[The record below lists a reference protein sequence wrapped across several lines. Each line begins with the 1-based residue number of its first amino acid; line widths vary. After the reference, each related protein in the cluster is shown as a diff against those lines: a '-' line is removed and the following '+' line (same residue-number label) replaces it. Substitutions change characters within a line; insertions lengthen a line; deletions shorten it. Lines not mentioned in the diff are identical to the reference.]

1 MKKTIFVFLLGFLL
15 IFIVACEIDHGIEP
29 IRSSIQGEIQYK
41 GTWPG
46 TPAEVRLIAAN
57 KFPPA
62 GVSDLILG
70 ETVPTNVQSYQFSFY
85 LKPGTYNVLGV
96 AWREQESTWDILSIC
111 GLYFSGTDSL
121 LPGDITLAYDTSNV
135 KGIKIVV
142 NCSKAR
148 RVVNARITG
157 KINFQGTWPDS
168 ISEVRV
174 VASSAPTPNVFALLQ
189 KPPTLL
195 DLSFSDA
202 ITPNSAA
209 VNYSINA
216 APMKYYVTGVIF
228 FRMNR
233 SLSMADLTYSL
244 KVGGL
249 KLQQIQPVPEDAIA
263 GPDFNI
269 VF

>member
-1 MKKTIFVFLLGFLL
+1 MKKTIFLFLAVSFFMIG
-15 IFIVACEIDHGIEP
+15 CEIDHGIEP

-41 GTWPG
+41 GDWPG
-46 TPAEVRLIAAN
+46 TPAEVRLIAAST
-57 KFPPA
+57 FPPA

-70 ETVPTNVQSYQFSFY
+70 ETVPANVQSHPFSFY

-96 AWREQESTWDILSIC
+96 AWREQESTWDILSVC
-111 GLYFSGTDSL
+111 GLYFAGTDSL
-121 LPGDITLAYDTSNV
+121 LPGKITVAADTSNI
-135 KGIKIVV
+135 KGIKIEV
-142 NCSKAR
+142 NRSKAR

-168 ISEVRV
+168 ILEVRV

-202 ITPNSAA
+202 IQPNATS
-209 VNYSINA
+209 VSYSINA

-228 FRMNR
+228 FRMNS
-233 SLSMADLTYSL
+233 SLSMQDLTYSL

-249 KLQQIQPVPEDAIA
+249 KLQQIEPVPQAAVA